1 MYKRGS
7 HMLDQRG
14 FSLTEVMVSMVILP
28 IAILGV
34 TSMFQHANAGLQD
47 GGKHAQALAIAEGRL
62 EVKRIVP
69 WETLL
74 IDDLDAD
81 GVPELRMM
89 DDGTL
94 DDVAAGDGIFTS
106 GVSQDGVHVTW
117 TVQSIDGGSP
127 TRAGMVLIKA
137 RATYQIGVRSRAIEV
152 GTLRA
157 NPLYVGF
164 H

>member
-14 FSLTEVMVSMVILP
+14 FSLTEVMVSMVIVP

-47 GGKHAQALAIAEGRL
+47 GGKHAKAVAIAEGRL

-74 IDDLDAD
+74 IDDLDVD
-81 GVPELRMM
+81 GVPELPMV

-137 RATYQIGVRSRAIEV
+137 RATYQIGARSRAIEV

-164 H
+164 Y

>member
-1 MYKRGS
+1 
-7 HMLDQRG
+7 
-14 FSLTEVMVSMVILP
+14 
-28 IAILGV
+28 
-34 TSMFQHANAGLQD
+34 
-47 GGKHAQALAIAEGRL
+47 
-62 EVKRIVP
+62 
-69 WETLL
+69 
-74 IDDLDAD
+74 LDAD

-117 TVQSIDGGSP
+117 TVQSIDGGST

-137 RATYQIGVRSRAIEV
+137 RATYQIGARSRAIEV

-164 H
+164 Y